1 MKIEEQD
8 IVKFENGK
16 EYLVVKIL
24 NYNDNRYFYF
34 TAVNK
39 EDFPKY
45 IIMKEIKDQNT
56 FAKLGEEEFKIVR
69 SKFAFD
75 FSD

>member
-56 FAKLGEEEFKIVR
+56 FGKLGEEEFKIVR